1 LFLIYINDLPDCSK
15 LCAYLF
21 ADDTTLLAKNANLN
35 KLFSDVNEE
44 FRKVVYYFRAHRL
57 VLHPDKTTFML
68 FSTANADT
76 VNNKIYIDNNNYA
89 EAHYNPNLKSAIH
102 CVNNLDAAK
111 VKFLGV
117 LIDPNLNFRFH
128 IKAISAKLS
137 SALFHLRAVKNMLS
151 QKALTALYYSLFHSH
166 LIYAVQVW
174 SSTAPSIIKELVK
187 KQKQAIRIIHNAA
200 YNAHTESLFKK
211 SSILPLPLLAEFFKI
226 QFMHHYKFNLLPIS
240 FNNTWI
246 SNLERRRRGD
256 IEQFML
262 RNDEEYYV
270 PLARTVA
277 ISNQPLICYPKL
289 WNEFDEPCKL
299 NNNKITFK
307 RELKKYF
314 LNKLETNYIC
324 ERLLCPHCH
333 L

>member
-1 LFLIYINDLPDCSK
+1 
-15 LCAYLF
+15 
-21 ADDTTLLAKNANLN
+21 
-35 KLFSDVNEE
+35 
-44 FRKVVYYFRAHRL
+44 
-57 VLHPDKTTFML
+57 ML

-277 ISNQPLICYPKL
+277 ISVINP
-289 WNEFDEPCKL
+289 
-299 NNNKITFK
+299 
-307 RELKKYF
+307 
-314 LNKLETNYIC
+314 
-324 ERLLCPHCH
+324 
-333 L
+333 